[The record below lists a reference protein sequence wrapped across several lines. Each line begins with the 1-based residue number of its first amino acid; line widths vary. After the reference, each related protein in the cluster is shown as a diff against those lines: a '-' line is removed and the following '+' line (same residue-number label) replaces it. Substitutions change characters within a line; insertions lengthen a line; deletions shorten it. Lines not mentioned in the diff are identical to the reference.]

1 MTKSPIFI
9 TIIMIRKFYI
19 AVICLCAY
27 SDLTVCLFFLYF
39 HIFLAKYYDIFFWV
53 QIPYICIWNCKNF
66 HKNKIHILFNLVI
79 KQEKSICDQIWF
91 NWKSGSFSYMRH
103 IVCRTIIQAERVTW
117 NRNLSGSNFVSCFM
131 QNQLIYI
138 DVFVSLRK
146 CTELTICLKNKELSV
161 TSIIISL

>member
-19 AVICLCAY
+19 AVMFMCIFWLDCL
-27 SDLTVCLFFLYF
+27 SFFF
-39 HIFLAKYYDIFFWV
+39 FISTFFLAKYYDIFFWV

-66 HKNKIHILFNLVI
+66 HNNKIHILFNLVI

-103 IVCRTIIQAERVTW
+103 IVCRIIIQAERVTEIETCLGLILFLVLCKISW
-117 NRNLSGSNFVSCFM
+117 YRWTCLSLWENVQS
-131 QNQLIYI
+131 
-138 DVFVSLRK
+138 
-146 CTELTICLKNKELSV
+146 
-161 TSIIISL
+161 

>member
-1 MTKSPIFI
+1 MHILTWLSFFFFISIF
-9 TIIMIRKFYI
+9 
-19 AVICLCAY
+19 
-27 SDLTVCLFFLYF
+27 
-39 HIFLAKYYDIFFWV
+39 FLAKYYDIFWV

-79 KQEKSICDQIWF
+79 KQEKLICDQIWF
-91 NWKSGSFSYMRH
+91 NWNSGSFSYMRL

-131 QNQLIYI
+131 QYQLIYM

-146 CTELTICLKNKELSV
+146 STELTICLKNKELSV